1 MMNEY
6 KTSGDTRK
14 TIVYFLI
21 GLFAAYGSDTAMYYQ
36 AWALMLLMTVLLGVC
51 CVMIVKDVKKRDRRA
66 YENYLRLRNAINVV
80 SKQSEQDEP
89 IDINIDVLKPQNTNV
104 RPGSR
109 PSAAY
114 KKMVGDTVDD
124 RGENQADSAG

>member
-1 MMNEY
+1 MKEY

-14 TIVYFLI
+14 TIVYFFV
-21 GLFAAYGSDTAMYYQ
+21 GLFAAYAADTAMYYQ
-36 AWALMLLMTVLLGVC
+36 AWVFMVLMVVVLAIC
-51 CVMIVKDVKKRDRRA
+51 CVMIVKDLKRRDRHA

-80 SKQSEQDEP
+80 SKQSEHDEP
-89 IDINIDVLKPQNTNV
+89 IDINIDVLKPQKTNV

-109 PSAAY
+109 PSAEY